1 MKILVCTDGSAPAQ
15 KAVEQASIIAGG
27 CNASEVAIVHVYED
41 RQDERPLFITSD
53 KQEELVK
60 KVKEEYE
67 AERKL
72 ILENALKIFDE
83 KNIKAQAILKRGH
96 PAHTIVNLA
105 AAEGFDMI
113 VLGSRGLGGF
123 GKLFLGS
130 VSNAVVH
137 EAKNCSVVIVK

>member
-27 CNASEVAIVHVYED
+27 CNVSEVAIVHVYED

-72 ILENALKIFDE
+72 ILENALKIFEE

-96 PAHTIVNLA
+96 PAHAIVSLA
-105 AAEGFDMI
+105 SAEGFDMI
-113 VLGSRGLGGF
+113 VLGSRGLGDI

-130 VSNAVVH
+130 VSNAVIH
-137 EAKNCSVVIVK
+137 EARNCSVVIVK